1 MRGATGVVA
10 DLVEV
15 EHQATR
21 ERRSHELM
29 GDSLITK
36 APRGVCEGARRVD
49 CDEAGG

>member
-1 MRGATGVVA
+1 VA

-21 ERRSHELM
+21 EQRSHDLM
-29 GDSLITK
+29 AHNLITK
-36 APRGVCEGARRVD
+36 APRGVSEGESRVD